1 MSYQTTKSTER
12 RVGRVRFFHG
22 ATRVGV
28 VFFDGKAVALPA
40 EPFQK
45 VGLSVGDSFA
55 MLVTR
60 DAGKVTNVVISPLAP
75 ARVPLQDLGR
85 TTPKVYDR
93 VGRGLVTRKKH
104 ESVGCAEGQVRATVS
119 AGRPGSRS

>member
-1 MSYQTTKSTER
+1 MSYQSTKSTER
-12 RVGRVRFFHG
+12 RAGRVRFYNG

-28 VFFDGKAVALPA
+28 VFFDGKAFAFPA
-40 EPFQK
+40 EPFLK
-45 VGLSVGDSFA
+45 VGLLVGDSFV

-60 DAGKVTNVVISPLAP
+60 EAGKVTNVVVTPMPP
-75 ARVPLQDLGR
+75 ARVPLPAPGR

-93 VGRGLVTRKKH
+93 VGRGLVTRKK
-104 ESVGCAEGQVRATVS
+104 EGPMGCAEGQVRATVS